1 MQVESPTVQSNRI
14 FTNYHYAALEK
25 GGKCFCGSAEPHEE
39 LDLSDCPMT
48 CSADDKDYCGGKNY
62 HATIYFVENTISMSC
77 HRTDVFDQ
85 HVYKS

>member
-1 MQVESPTVQSNRI
+1 MSFVHVRTFQWLWKAVGEN
-14 FTNYHYAALEK
+14 
-25 GGKCFCGSAEPHEE
+25 
-39 LDLSDCPMT
+39 LDRYTGFPKLIGE
-48 CSADDKDYCGGKNY
+48 CGGKNY